1 MKRLLNVRTAVL
13 ICVLVFGAN
22 LATADGMN
30 QGTPPGK
37 APLRVELQISNTST
51 GEGGQFVTG
60 NTGDEV
66 TFKLR
71 VKNNRAMAAD
81 VEVVLDA
88 GIPGCMIQEVQVVT
102 LEPHKQAKEIVI
114 GTVPADESG
123 ILQID
128 VTATSSLGDV
138 VSDHAELAF
147 NLGGKATGE
156 AHGGR
161 AGIWQQIMVRTLA
174 KAMLAGLA
182 SDEPVA
188 ETSISRFK
196 NIYR

>member
-1 MKRLLNVRTAVL
+1 MKRLLNRRVAALFCVL
-13 ICVLVFGAN
+13 IFGAS
-22 LATADGMN
+22 LSSADGMN
-30 QGTPPGK
+30 EGTPPGK
-37 APLRVELQISNTST
+37 APLRVELHISNNTT
-51 GEGGQFVTG
+51 GEGGKAVTASA
-60 NTGDEV
+60 GDEI

-71 VKNNRAMAAD
+71 VKNNRFATAD

-102 LEPHKQAKEIVI
+102 LEAHKQAKEIVI

-123 ILQID
+123 LLQID

-138 VSDHAELAF
+138 ESDHAELAF
-147 NLGGKATGE
+147 NLGGKAAGE
-156 AHGGR
+156 GHGGR
-161 AGIWQQIMVRTLA
+161 AGIWQQILVRTLA

>member
-1 MKRLLNVRTAVL
+1 MKRLLNKRVAAL
-13 ICVLVFGAN
+13 FCVLVFGAS
-22 LATADGMN
+22 LSSADGMN
-30 QGTPPGK
+30 QDTPPGK
-37 APLRVELQISNTST
+37 IPLRVELHISNTTT
-51 GEGGQFVTG
+51 GEGGTFVTASA
-60 NTGDEV
+60 GDEI

-71 VKNNRAMAAD
+71 VKNNRAATAD

-102 LEPHKQAKEIVI
+102 LEPNKQAKEIVI

-123 ILQID
+123 LLQID

-138 VSDHAELAF
+138 NSDHAELAF

-161 AGIWQQIMVRTLA
+161 AGIWQQILVRTLA